1 MTPAGILQRFFTRFR
16 FPQLVLLFGAL
27 FALDLAIPDVIP
39 FIDEAFLALLTAI
52 FAAFRNRRA
61 EPPAEERIKN
71 VTPQR

>member
-1 MTPAGILQRFFTRFR
+1 MNGLIQRFFSRLR

-39 FIDEAFLALLTAI
+39 FIDEIFLALLTTL

-61 EPPAEERIKN
+61 EPPAEETIKN
-71 VTPQR
+71 VTPRR